1 MTQKLLLSSLAVSD
15 TCQKV
20 EKDCV
25 SVFFFSQLNKMWVF
39 DFPC

>member
-1 MTQKLLLSSLAVSD
+1 MTQKLSLSSLAVSD

-25 SVFFFSQLNKMWVF
+25 SVFFFNTVKQNVGF
-39 DFPC
+39 